1 MKTMGYMIMPLV
13 FFRSSADS
21 KMSYHFTIMIYIC
34 NVVFTSMLNLCI
46 KFLYYIVRQ
55 FPRNNPCHFKKPF

>member
-1 MKTMGYMIMPLV
+1 
-13 FFRSSADS
+13 
-21 KMSYHFTIMIYIC
+21 
-34 NVVFTSMLNLCI
+34 VFTSMLNLCI